1 MEFKAVQ
8 NIQYKKD
15 KAAIVL
21 EATNPNHIVGEHTVD
36 IEGQSMEISL
46 LTDKIIE
53 GNNLQEVTNPIL
65 FKNGVEPTDDG
76 LFSPII
82 FGTTAKERKR
92 THAYIDLHRKFFH
105 PYIFEILKKLQRNI
119 ETVAAGRGVWY
130 ITPEGKLEEITNE
143 DDQRYNPDNT
153 GIAWLI
159 DNFHKLSFKESKSD
173 SRSKMLKYINSLSD
187 DEIFISKWIII
198 PIFYRDVDG
207 STGMKQIPEI
217 NNLYV
222 SLLQNTRSY
231 ENDIISVT
239 KHLTLFRI
247 QQTLVAIRKFG
258 QSLIEKKNGA
268 LQKSVIGKSI
278 DRGARGVI
286 SVPSLNGCDVP
297 NDCIVD
303 ITHSGIPLSYCIVAG
318 YPFMIKWLTEFF
330 EDTFRNKTTIP
341 ACRKNK
347 NGEYEFEYVEIKDQT
362 EVFTQSY
369 IDKKLEMFKQS
380 FGFQRFETIK
390 IQCADGTEAELYFP
404 GKGYSKTPGDPRA
417 NTIGNRPLTWTDL
430 IYLAAVETLS
440 DKHCYITRYPLE
452 DYFGIFPSRV
462 AVLSTIKTTPV
473 IINGKVYEHYPIVDL
488 SLPKDQISRQ
498 FIDTISI
505 SNLFLDAIGG
515 D

>member
-1 MEFKAVQ
+1 MEFKAIR
-8 NIQYKKD
+8 NAQYRKNPN
-15 KAAIVL
+15 ALVL
-21 EATNPNHIVGEHTVD
+21 EAVGEHTID

-65 FKNGVEPTDDG
+65 FKNGTEPTDDG

-82 FGTTAKERKR
+82 FGTTAKEKMR

-105 PYIFEILKKLQRNI
+105 PYVFEILKKLQRNI
-119 ETVAAGRGVWY
+119 EVVASGRGVWY
-130 ITPEGKLEEITNE
+130 ITPEGKLEEITDE
-143 DDQRYNPDNT
+143 DDQRYNEDNT
-153 GIAWLI
+153 GLAWLI
-159 DNFHKLSFKESKSD
+159 DNFHKLTFKESESD
-173 SRSKMLKYINSLSD
+173 TRKKMLKYISMLSD
-187 DEIFISKWIII
+187 DELFISKWIVI
-198 PIFYRDVDG
+198 PVFYRDVE
-207 STGMKQIPEI
+207 SSVGMKKIPEI

-231 ENDIISVT
+231 ENDLLSIT
-239 KHLTLFRI
+239 KHLTLFKI
-247 QQTLVAIRKFG
+247 QKTLVEIRKFG

-268 LQKSVIGKSI
+268 LQKSVIGKSP
-278 DRGARGVI
+278 DYGARGVI

-297 NDCIVD
+297 NECIVD
-303 ITHSGIPLSYCIVAG
+303 ITHSGIPLSYCITAG

-330 EDTFRNKTTIP
+330 EDTFRNKKMIP

-347 NGEYEFEYVEIKDQT
+347 KGEYEFKYVEIKDPT
-362 EVFTQSY
+362 EVFTKEY

-390 IQCADGTEAELYFP
+390 IECVDGTEAELYFP

-417 NTIGNRPLTWTDL
+417 NTIANRPLTWTDL
-430 IYLAAVETLS
+430 IYLAAEETLT

-452 DYFGIFPSRV
+452 DYFGIFPTRV
-462 AVLSTIKTTPV
+462 AVLSTIKTAPV
-473 IINGKVYEHYPIVDL
+473 IINGKVYEHYPVIDL
-488 SLPKDQISRQ
+488 TLPPDQVARQ

-505 SNLFLDAIGG
+505 SNLYLDAIGG